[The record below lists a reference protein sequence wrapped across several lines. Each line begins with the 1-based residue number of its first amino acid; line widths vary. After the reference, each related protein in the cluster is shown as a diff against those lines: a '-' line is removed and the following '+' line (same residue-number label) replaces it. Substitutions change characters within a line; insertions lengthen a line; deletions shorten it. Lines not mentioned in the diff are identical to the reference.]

1 MRNEKDIRLRIDM
14 FQGQS
19 KTIAKM
25 LAKAFSEHN
34 NISINE
40 NSARLINIRT
50 RIEELMWVLNEKN
63 MSSNPLLEVCSIN
76 MLGKEKESLTVGQIM
91 EKLKIG
97 ELSMNDLPADVVNKI
112 RKAALELKRL
122 HQKQL

>member
-1 MRNEKDIRLRIDM
+1 M

>member
-1 MRNEKDIRLRIDM
+1 M

-112 RKAALELKRL
+112 RKAAVQLKRL
-122 HQKQL
+122 YQDQL

>member
-112 RKAALELKRL
+112 RKAALQLKRL
-122 HQKQL
+122 YQDQL

>member
-1 MRNEKDIRLRIDM
+1 M
-14 FQGQS
+14 FEGQS

-34 NISINE
+34 TISINE

-76 MLGKEKESLTVGQIM
+76 VPGKEKDSLTVGQIM

-97 ELSMNDLPADVVNKI
+97 ELSMNDLPPVVGNKI
-112 RKAALELKRL
+112 RKAAIQLKRL

>member
-1 MRNEKDIRLRIDM
+1 M

-91 EKLKIG
+91 EKLKTG

>member
-1 MRNEKDIRLRIDM
+1 M

-76 MLGKEKESLTVGQIM
+76 VLGKEKESLTVGQIM

-112 RKAALELKRL
+112 RKAALRLKRL
-122 HQKQL
+122 YQNQLY